1 MARHDTRQLR
11 NIAMAGHTGS
21 GKTTLVEALLA
32 ASGAIRSAGSIE
44 RGDTVSDYS
53 DQEKRHHHSLDVAL
67 CPLEHDGI
75 HVNLLDT
82 PGYPDLIGRTLAI
95 MPAVETV
102 AVVINAD
109 AGVELVTQRIMEAA
123 EARRLCRLIIVNRI
137 DSEHARPARV
147 LEQIA
152 AAWGNRCLPL
162 NLPARNGEA
171 VADCFFEPAD
181 VAPDFSSVEAAHI
194 RITDQVVE
202 LDDELME
209 LYLEK
214 GEDITQEQ
222 LHDPFERAL
231 RRGHLVPVCFV
242 SAQSGAGIRQL
253 LRIFTRLMPNPLEG
267 NPAEFL
273 DGNGK
278 PVRVNCAA
286 GNNAGGNDF
295 IGHVCKV
302 SVDPYMGTL
311 ATFRVHQGSLHSGEQ
326 VFVGAG
332 RKAVRLAH
340 LYQRRGRE
348 LLEIPR
354 VVAGD
359 LCTVVKID
367 DLRFNDV
374 LHSSREQHTLR
385 IRGVDLPAP
394 MHAVALELE
403 HRGQEKKLSDALHR
417 LAAEDPSLRID
428 FHTQANET
436 VLYGLG
442 ELHLRLVLERMRDEF
457 GLELTTRP
465 PRIAYRESVTR
476 PAEGHNR
483 HKKQTGGAGQFG
495 EVFVRIEPLRRGQG
509 FEFIN
514 QVVGGAIP
522 GQFIPAVEKGVRQA
536 LAEGAVA
543 GYPLQDLRVIVHD
556 GKHHPVDSREVAFV
570 AAGRKAFLDAVRKA
584 GPVVLE
590 PIVSMEIT
598 TPPSH
603 VGDIT
608 AHLAAI
614 RGRIFG
620 TATPSPDQ
628 VVIQAEAPLAELDD
642 FHATLKSLT
651 SGEGIF
657 TIAPARYDT
666 APAAVQR
673 DLEQQ
678 FRPAVHDD

>member
-1 MARHDTRQLR
+1 MAQHGTRQLR
-11 NIAMAGHTGS
+11 NIAIAGHTGS
-21 GKTTLVEALLA
+21 GKTTLIEALLA
-32 ASGAIRSAGSIE
+32 GCGTIRHAGSIE

-53 DQEKRHHHSLDVAL
+53 DQEKRYLHSLDVAL

-102 AVVINAD
+102 AVVINAE
-109 AGVELVTQRIMEAA
+109 AGIELVTQRVMEAA

-137 DSEHARPARV
+137 DSEHAQPARV
-147 LEQIA
+147 LEQIT

-181 VAPDFSSVEAAHI
+181 VAPDLSSVEAAHTQ
-194 RITDQVVE
+194 ITDQVVE
-202 LDDELME
+202 LDDKLME
-209 LYLEK
+209 LYLEQ
-214 GEDITQEQ
+214 GEDISQEQ

-242 SAQSGAGIRQL
+242 SALTGAGIRQL
-253 LRIFTRLMPNPLEG
+253 LRIFTRLMPDPLEG

-273 DGNGK
+273 DGDDR
-278 PVRVNCAA
+278 PVRINGASQ
-286 GNNAGGNDF
+286 NDF
-295 IGHVCKV
+295 VGHVFKV
-302 SVDPYMGTL
+302 NVDPYMGTL
-311 ATFRVHQGSLHSGEQ
+311 ATFRVHQGGLHSGEQ

-340 LYQRRGRE
+340 LYQRRGKE
-348 LLEIPR
+348 LIEMPR

-359 LCTVVKID
+359 MCTVVKIE
-367 DLRFNDV
+367 DLHFNDV
-374 LHSSREQHTLR
+374 LHSSREQHALH
-385 IRGVDLPAP
+385 IRGVELPAP
-394 MHAVALELE
+394 MHAVALELK

-417 LAAEDPSLRID
+417 LVAEDPSLRID

-436 VLYGLG
+436 VLHGLG

-465 PRIAYRESVTR
+465 PRIAYRESITR
-476 PAEGHNR
+476 SAEGHHR

-495 EVFVRIEPLRRGQG
+495 EVFVRIEPLARGLG
-509 FEFIN
+509 FEFVN
-514 QVVGGAIP
+514 RVVGGAIP

-556 GKHHPVDSREVAFV
+556 GKHHPVDSKEVAFV
-570 AAGRKAFLDAVRKA
+570 AAGRKAFLDAVRNA

-590 PIVSMEIT
+590 PIASMEIT
-598 TPPSH
+598 VPPGH

-608 AHLAAI
+608 AHLASI

-628 VVIQAEAPLAELDD
+628 VVIQAEVPLAELED
-642 FHATLKSLT
+642 FQTTLKSLT

-657 TIAPARYDT
+657 TMALARYEPT
-666 APAAVQR
+666 PAAVQR
-673 DLEQQ
+673 DLERS
-678 FRPAVHDD
+678 FRPAAHDD